1 MRARANA
8 AKARCEGYLKKAGE
22 MWGFEPSKQDL
33 GNMQR
38 LALDLDE
45 AATALEA
52 IAGKEDHGG

>member
-1 MRARANA
+1 
-8 AKARCEGYLKKAGE
+8 